1 MRSSLSRLAAGIA
14 VAMLSLQ
21 VSPDALAQGASFDVP
36 AQPAS
41 TGVRQ
46 FAKQAG
52 IQVAVSGPDAEG
64 RNVNP
69 VQGELDTRLA
79 LNELVEG
86 TGLAVRSFD
95 GSLAVLAADA
105 PQTADRGETDD
116 TRTLDRMVVTGSR
129 IARPELEQPMPIS
142 VVQMEDALRFGS
154 NDLYSILQQNPA
166 MGIGNS
172 LSSSVTGF
180 DAGAS
185 FLNLRNL
192 GTNRSLTLIDGK
204 RRVSSSARSSA
215 VDIGT
220 IPLGMID
227 RVEIVTGGAAA
238 VYGADAVTG
247 AVNIITKKDIE
258 ETTLS
263 VTGGLSEQGDA
274 SQRMVSLSTGFKF
287 ADDRGRVTIGGMW
300 TRTDP
305 LYMYDR
311 YPPTWQP
318 FNLANPANTGAND
331 GIYDTVTLYNYR
343 QHYYA
348 YEPNF
353 WLGTVNGQDVNTR
366 YMLENGGTVRPMYHD
381 VYYSSGIAQFATGNG
396 GDGRN
401 LTDHYQLRGGNESA
415 SVMGRVE
422 FDFSDSVTWAGWFD
436 YAKTDYDGDYYPWR
450 DDTRATFFSV
460 PGLSGGG
467 GAVAHLDNPFLPDS
481 IRSVMQQYGL
491 TQLNID
497 RTYGNFP
504 VMTMDHHRKTF
515 TIGTEISGDITDYI
529 GWSAFYQYGKV
540 TDHVVDGNLPYRSH
554 WLAARDVISV
564 NGQPV
569 CRDEAAR
576 AAGCVP
582 LNIFSTAP
590 ASKALVDYVMGDR
603 HEYRE
608 TTQQLAGAEISGSA
622 FHLPAGD
629 LQFAAGLEYRKD
641 TLVNRDDP
649 LAIAGE
655 LAYGGGIALRSQ
667 LDVETDVKEVYAEAM
682 APLLA
687 DKPFAKRL
695 DFEAAYR
702 YSDYSTV
709 GGTNAWKYGLVW
721 EPIEGL
727 AFRGVRSRSVRTP
740 NFGELYE
747 PISETH
753 QGSISDPCMVAN
765 YYASPTRAA
774 NCAASGVPVPFVDP
788 KLGPVTTSG
797 GNPDLQP
804 EISNSTTFGVVW
816 RPARNFDLTVD
827 YWNID
832 IDDVIY
838 TLSYLQIMNLCV
850 DLPSTDNPYCAA
862 VTRNHD
868 DQNVNP
874 TVGIALPLGAGVTVK
889 AQTANIARMNARGI
903 DVGANWSFAAGPGR
917 LGFRLA
923 GTYLIKQVLET
934 TPGVPAGDQ
943 LVDGAYT
950 SPNVRANLTTT
961 YDVGNVGVA
970 LSTRYWG
977 HGKGDVNA
985 TSDEQYDN
993 NDVPSRTYYDL
1004 SGRYGFGKHVF
1015 NLSVNNLFDT
1025 KPPQMGFGEPGI
1037 YANSNVYD
1045 LVGRYYSLNY
1055 TFKF

>member
-1 MRSSLSRLAAGIA
+1 MHSPTSRLATGIA
-14 VAMLSLQ
+14 IAVMAMQ
-21 VSPDALAQGASFDVP
+21 ASPAAHAESHSFNVP
-36 AQPAS
+36 SQQAA

-46 FAKQAG
+46 FAQQAG
-52 IQVAVSGPDAEG
+52 IQVIAPGDAVEG
-64 RNVNP
+64 RNING
-69 VQGELDTRLA
+69 VQGYIDTRVA
-79 LNELVEG
+79 LNTLVAG
-86 TGLAVRSFD
+86 TGLAVRSFEGD
-95 GSLAVLAADA
+95 VAVLGADDA
-105 PQTADRGETDD
+105 GGASSAKTDT
-116 TRTLDRMVVTGSR
+116 TRTLDNVVVTGSR

-142 VVQMEDALRFGS
+142 VIHLDEALRFGF
-154 NDLYSILQQNPA
+154 NDLYSVLQQHPA
-166 MGIGNS
+166 MGVGNS
-172 LSSSVTGF
+172 LASSVTGW

-238 VYGADAVTG
+238 VYGSDAVTG
-247 AVNIITKKDIE
+247 AVNIITKRDIE
-258 ETTLS
+258 ETTVS
-263 VTGGLSEQGDA
+263 VTGGVSERGDA
-274 SQRMVSLSTGFKF
+274 SQRLVSLSTGFKF
-287 ADDRGRVTIGGMW
+287 ADDRGRVSIGGMW

-311 YPPTWQP
+311 YPWTWQP

-353 WLGTVNGQDVNTR
+353 WLGTINGKAVNTR
-366 YMLENGGTVRPMYHD
+366 YMLEDGGTVRPMYHD

-401 LTDHYQLRGGNESA
+401 LTDHNQFRGGNENA
-415 SVMGRVE
+415 SVMGRAE
-422 FDFSDSVTWAGWFD
+422 FDFSDSTTLAGWFD
-436 YAKTDYDGDYYPWR
+436 YAGTDYDGDYYPWR
-450 DDTRATFFSV
+450 DDTRATFFSSQGTS
-460 PGLSGGG
+460 PG
-467 GAVAHLDNPFLPDS
+467 GAKAYLDNPFLPAS
-481 IRSVMQQYGL
+481 IRAVMQQYGL
-491 TQLNID
+491 TSLNID

-504 VMTMDHHRKTF
+504 VMTMDHHRT
-515 TIGTEISGDITDYI
+515 TYTVGTELSGQISDYLD
-529 GWSAFYQYGKV
+529 WSAFYQYGKV
-540 TDHVVDGNLPYRSH
+540 TDHVTDGNIPWKSH
-554 WLAARDVISV
+554 WLAARDVIAV

-569 CRDEAAR
+569 CRDVVAR
-576 AAGCVP
+576 ANGCVP
-582 LNIFSTAP
+582 LNIFSTEP
-590 ASKALVDYVMGDR
+590 ASKALVDYVMADR
-603 HEYRE
+603 HEFRE
-608 TTQQLAGAEISGSA
+608 TTQQLAGAEISGPL
-622 FHLPAGD
+622 FQLPAGD

-655 LAYGGGIALRSQ
+655 LAYGGGIALRTQ
-667 LDVETDVKEVYAEAM
+667 LDVETDVKEAYVEAI
-682 APLLA
+682 APLLSDA
-687 DKPFAKRL
+687 PWAKRL
-695 DFEAAYR
+695 DVEAAYR
-702 YSDYSTV
+702 YSNYSTV
-709 GGTNAWKYGLVW
+709 GGTDAWKYGLVW
-721 EPIEGL
+721 APMDSL

-747 PISETH
+747 PITETH

-804 EISNSTTFGVVW
+804 EISNSTTFGFVLH
-816 RPARNFDLTVD
+816 PADNFDMTVD

-862 VTRNHD
+862 VTRNTD
-868 DQNVNP
+868 TVNVNP
-874 TVGIALPLGAGVTVK
+874 TVGIVLPMGAGVTVK
-889 AQTANIARMNARGI
+889 AQTANIARMHARGI
-903 DVGANWSFAAGPGR
+903 DVGANWSTDAGPGR
-917 LGFRLA
+917 LGFRFA

-934 TPGVPAGDQ
+934 TPGVSAGDQ

-961 YDVGNVGVA
+961 YDIGDFGLA
-970 LSTRYWG
+970 LNSRYWG
-977 HGKGDVNA
+977 SGKGNVNA
-985 TSDEQYDN
+985 TSDEQYDDN
-993 NDVPSRTYYDL
+993 TVPSRTYHDL
-1004 SGRYGFGKHVF
+1004 SARYHLGDHAFT
-1015 NLSVNNLFDT
+1015 LSVTNLFDT
-1025 KPPQMGFGEPGI
+1025 RPPQMGFGEPGI
-1037 YANSNVYD
+1037 YANSSVYD
-1045 LVGRYYSLNY
+1045 LVGRYYSLNWTY
-1055 TFKF
+1055 RF